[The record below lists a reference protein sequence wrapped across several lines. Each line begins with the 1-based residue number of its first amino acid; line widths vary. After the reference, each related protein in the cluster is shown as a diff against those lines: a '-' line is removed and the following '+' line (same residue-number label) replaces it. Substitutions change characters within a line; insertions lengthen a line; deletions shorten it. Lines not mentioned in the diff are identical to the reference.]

1 MRMNGL
7 QHGQTAETTGDS
19 WRGRFWRQESY
30 VKKHNTPGIV
40 MPGVL

>member
-1 MRMNGL
+1 MRGL
-7 QHGQTAETTGDS
+7 DLSDRLTNRRDK
-19 WRGRFWRQESY
+19 FWRQESY